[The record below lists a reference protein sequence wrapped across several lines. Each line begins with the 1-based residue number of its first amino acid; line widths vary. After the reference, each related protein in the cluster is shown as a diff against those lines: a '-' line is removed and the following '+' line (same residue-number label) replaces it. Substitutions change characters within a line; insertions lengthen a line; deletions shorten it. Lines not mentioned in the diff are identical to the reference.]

1 MKLIRLKI
9 KDGFRSLIEGFE
21 INFRESVKDESLNSF
36 HPFCFAGLNGSGK
49 SNILEALSSIFYH
62 LECIV
67 NDYPVFAY
75 DVKESNPNEFE
86 LEYYI
91 AQEGSS
97 SVEDFD
103 HVFIKKEY
111 GKAPQMSLNSGIF
124 EIVTKSFGKSY
135 LPDLVVAYS
144 SGENETISL
153 PYVKMRLFQ
162 YDQYLK
168 DLKNNAR
175 YEKPK
180 SSLLYIDYE
189 MSQSVLLTILL
200 FFDFGN
206 EAQKGVLDILT
217 EEINIA
223 GMQQFTINL
232 NNNWQA
238 LVNKIETNEE
248 LLEVKTIFEKDND
261 DDKIYIGRIL
271 DYLQDQIEKL
281 KECATCKYEKD
292 NYTAY
297 SFLVD
302 ESTKKL
308 IRDKFDRDP
317 YKFFSIFQ
325 ILHSL
330 NERVEENDYKYDVYN
345 SKGFYTDYKRPAHNH
360 FFYFTH
366 FYIRKIENE
375 VENNRLLRELSDGE
389 QQFLHTLGICLMLQ
403 KKRTLLLLDEPETHF
418 NPDWRSKFID
428 ILRRTLEASNDNFM
442 YKDIVLTSHSPFI
455 ISDCFPDKVIVFE
468 KDKQPASAY
477 IKNFRTF
484 GTSVDIIMENIF
496 KRNNTIGDFSA
507 KIIYDIEEE
516 IKRKRKLSEE
526 QVIEYKRRTSGLGDS
541 MEKILLFTRLNELKK
556 K

>member
-9 KDGFRSLIEGFE
+9 HDKFRSLIEGFE
-21 INFRESVKDESLNSF
+21 INFREPVIDESLNSF

-49 SNILEALSSIFYH
+49 SNVLEALSSIFYH

-75 DVKESNPNEFE
+75 DAKESTPNEFE
-86 LEYYI
+86 LEYFI
-91 AQEGSS
+91 AQENSTNTD
-97 SVEDFD
+97 DFD
-103 HVFIKKEY
+103 YIYIKKEN
-111 GKAPQMSLNSGIF
+111 GEAPKMSVNNDNPL
-124 EIVTKSFGKSY
+124 EITKSFGKSY
-135 LPDLVVAYS
+135 LPDLIVAYS

-153 PYVKMRLFQ
+153 PYIKMKLFQ

-168 DLKNNAR
+168 DLKNKAIFS
-175 YEKPK
+175 KPK

-189 MSQSVLLTILL
+189 MSQAVLLTILL
-200 FFDFGN
+200 FFDFGDKKK
-206 EAQKGVLDILT
+206 KGVLDILQ
-217 EEINIA
+217 EEIQIS

-238 LVNKIETNEE
+238 LVADATDNKLIEVETVYKKE
-248 LLEVKTIFEKDND
+248 DN
-261 DDKIYIGRIL
+261 KNYIGRIL
-271 DYLQDQIEKL
+271 DYLQEQIDKL
-281 KECATCKYEKD
+281 KDCATSKYEKGD
-292 NYTAY
+292 YTAY

-302 ESTKKL
+302 ENTKKL
-308 IRDKFDRDP
+308 IRSKFSDKNKNHLDP
-317 YKFFSIFQ
+317 YSFFSIFQ

-330 NERVEENDYKYDVYN
+330 NERVEENIYKYEVYN
-345 SKGFYTDYKRPAHNH
+345 SKGFYTDYKRPTYSH

-366 FYIRKIENE
+366 YYINK
-375 VENNRLLRELSDGE
+375 NNDKRLLRELSDGE

-403 KKRTLLLLDEPETHF
+403 NKRALLLLDEPETHF

-428 ILRRTLEASNDNFM
+428 ILRRTLKASNDNFM
-442 YKDIVLTSHSPFI
+442 FKDIVLTSHSPFI

-468 KDKQPASAY
+468 KDKPPESAY

-496 KRNNTIGDFSA
+496 NRNNTIGDFSA
-507 KIIYDIEEE
+507 KIIYDIEKE
-516 IKRKRKLSEE
+516 IKNKKKLTEE
-526 QVIEYKRRTSGLGDS
+526 QVQAYKHQTSDLGDS
-541 MEKILLFTRLNELKK
+541 MEKILLFTKLNELKK

>member
-9 KDGFRSLIEGFE
+9 NNEFRSLIKDFE
-21 INFRESVKDESLNSF
+21 INFREPIKDDSLNSF

-49 SNILEALSSIFYH
+49 SNVLEVLSNIFYH

-75 DVKESNPNEFE
+75 QAKESDPNEFE
-86 LEYYI
+86 LEYFI
-91 AQEGSS
+91 AQENNINIK
-97 SVEDFD
+97 DFD
-103 HVFIKKEY
+103 HIYIKKEY
-111 GKAPQMSLNSGIF
+111 DKAPEMKVNDGVF
-124 EIVTKSFGKSY
+124 EVITKSFGKSY
-135 LPDLVVAYS
+135 LPDLIVAYS

-153 PYVKMRLFQ
+153 PYVKMKLFQ

-168 DLKNNAR
+168 DLKDKAVF
-175 YEKPK
+175 KKSK

-189 MSQSVLLTILL
+189 MSQAVLLTILL
-200 FFDFGN
+200 FFEFGTN
-206 EAQKGVLDILT
+206 TKKNVLDILK
-217 EEINIA
+217 EEISIA
-223 GMQQFTINL
+223 GIQQFTINL
-232 NNNWQA
+232 NNHWQA
-238 LVNKIETNEE
+238 LVNEATSDKLMEVETILKKE
-248 LLEVKTIFEKDND
+248 
-261 DDKIYIGRIL
+261 DKKKYIGRIL
-271 DYLQDQIEKL
+271 DYLQEQIDKL
-281 KECATCKYEKD
+281 DECATCKYEKGD
-292 NYTAY
+292 YIAY

-302 ESTKKL
+302 ENTKKL
-308 IRDKFDRDP
+308 IKEKFEDP
-317 YKFFSIFQ
+317 YSFFSIFQ

-345 SKGFYTDYKRPAHNH
+345 SKGFYTDYKRPTYNH

-366 FYIRKIENE
+366 YYIKK
-375 VENNRLLRELSDGE
+375 VEKEKEINLLLRQLSDGE

-442 YKDIVLTSHSPFI
+442 YKDIILTSHSPFI

-468 KDKQPASAY
+468 KDKQPESAY
-477 IKNFRTF
+477 IRNFRTF

-516 IKRKRKLSEE
+516 IKKKRKLSEK
-526 QVIEYKRRTSGLGDS
+526 QVQEYKNKTSDLGDS
-541 MEKILLFTRLNELKK
+541 MEKILLFTKLNELKK